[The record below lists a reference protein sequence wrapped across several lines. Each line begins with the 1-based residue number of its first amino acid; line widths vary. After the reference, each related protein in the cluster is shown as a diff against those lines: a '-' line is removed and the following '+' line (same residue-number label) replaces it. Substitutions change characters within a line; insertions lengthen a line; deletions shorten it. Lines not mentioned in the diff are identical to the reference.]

1 MPCKAMTDDLSVPF
15 SAAITCIEWCKTNFE
30 NIASMGGRQRTG
42 IYTTA
47 WGSDSA
53 SDGTTLSAVIRKVGE
68 RKPFTGPYKWPSRV
82 HGGHACVRIPAVPF
96 IVFPDC

>member
-1 MPCKAMTDDLSVPF
+1 MPCKTMGDDLGVPF

-30 NIASMGGRQRTG
+30 NIASMGGRQKTG

-53 SDGTTLSAVIRKVGE
+53 QDGTTLSAVIRKVGE
-68 RKPFTGPYKWPSRV
+68 ACLPKYFSGPLTWPSV
-82 HGGHACVRIPAVPF
+82 EHGGPRV
-96 IVFPDC
+96 